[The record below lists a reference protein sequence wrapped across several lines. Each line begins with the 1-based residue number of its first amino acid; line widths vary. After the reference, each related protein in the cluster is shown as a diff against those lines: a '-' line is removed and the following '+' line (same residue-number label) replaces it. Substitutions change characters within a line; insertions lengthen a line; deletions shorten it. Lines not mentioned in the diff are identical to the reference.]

1 MSLANFL
8 NHAATLQSPTYDS
21 DDSAGIKRWE
31 DPTDVLTDEP
41 VRVEDAS
48 AREVSDYGMRNIEI
62 THRVFTTSTSPQ
74 NGYRWSYD
82 DRYYIVKDILR
93 RRGIG
98 GIDNFYVNM
107 CQEIAPNG

>member
-1 MSLANFL
+1 MSVPNFF
-8 NHAATLQSPTYDS
+8 NHSADLQSPTYSS
-21 DDSAGIKRWE
+21 DASAGIERWSN
-31 DPTDVLTDEP
+31 PTTVLTAEP

-48 AREVSDYGMRNIEI
+48 AREVSDYGMKNIEI
-62 THRVFTTSTSPQ
+62 THRVFTTSNSPQ

-82 DRYYIVKDILR
+82 SRYYVVKDILR

-98 GIDNFYVNM
+98 GIETFYVNM